1 MMKWEN
7 KNQFASREYVNEF
20 SDLSFLNNDYWKEVN
35 STKRFETHNLVHW
48 FSRKMKF
55 SNFLLSLD
63 EFEKQGIQI
72 YKRGV
77 EQFLLTNSEEG
88 KSNMKHYEHL
98 EMDVHFVIKQKN
110 RGKIES
116 HLWLF
121 KGFCSLIQP
130 IYCVTVDVG
139 TIQFWNSASKIIFY
153 MDAFEEIGGATGEI

>member
-1 MMKWEN
+1 
-7 KNQFASREYVNEF
+7 
-20 SDLSFLNNDYWKEVN
+20 
-35 STKRFETHNLVHW
+35 
-48 FSRKMKF
+48 MKF

-139 TIQFWNSASKIIFY
+139 TIPLWNSTSKIIFY